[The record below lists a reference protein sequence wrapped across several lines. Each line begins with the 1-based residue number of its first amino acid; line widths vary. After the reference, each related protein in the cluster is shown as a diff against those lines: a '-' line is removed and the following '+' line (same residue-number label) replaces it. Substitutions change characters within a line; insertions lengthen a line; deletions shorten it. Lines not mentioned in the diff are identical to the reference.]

1 MNLAIEKP
9 SRVIKICIGKEPG
22 REKLSYAAKK
32 SCLKRQFEYEKYIN
46 EFEVG
51 SGKPVGMQ
59 NLNAKHHTKGVSID
73 FFELNEEASFANE
86 YDEADDAQ
94 CNRSKMVFETK
105 FIEASLKNDIRVKST
120 RFANDAIFVYF
131 FTLNDSISF
140 YKQFCMHA
148 ELSFS
153 DVSGFEQILSMP
165 FSEWTSLS
173 LSVVDDVCINAD
185 DYMPDKHLAV
195 EQCSPRHFCSNEMKS
210 LLFPGKIYAE
220 MHGIDA
226 SRACTGIYSAAESTV
241 DHSKISHE
249 TVFEKRSEYFL
260 SIRNLFSRADLKN
273 MVQAI
278 EAGSIDFVFRNSKEL
293 AVGCKSNKIMQE
305 VIEHLSEKN
314 LVRIIESLG
323 DDIAPIAANKH
334 GAYVV
339 QMLIS
344 MARLPETQGLISR
357 CFKRYGR
364 FLIMHEIGNYAIQ
377 KIIRFDADL
386 IFEFFESRILDV
398 CGDELGVRILKRCME
413 FFPEEKCA
421 MLQNILDRQ
430 ERKSK
435 T

>member
-1 MNLAIEKP
+1 
-9 SRVIKICIGKEPG
+9 
-22 REKLSYAAKK
+22 
-32 SCLKRQFEYEKYIN
+32 
-46 EFEVG
+46 
-51 SGKPVGMQ
+51 
-59 NLNAKHHTKGVSID
+59 
-73 FFELNEEASFANE
+73 
-86 YDEADDAQ
+86 
-94 CNRSKMVFETK
+94 
-105 FIEASLKNDIRVKST
+105 
-120 RFANDAIFVYF
+120 
-131 FTLNDSISF
+131 
-140 YKQFCMHA
+140 
-148 ELSFS
+148 
-153 DVSGFEQILSMP
+153 
-165 FSEWTSLS
+165 
-173 LSVVDDVCINAD
+173 
-185 DYMPDKHLAV
+185 
-195 EQCSPRHFCSNEMKS
+195 
-210 LLFPGKIYAE
+210 
-220 MHGIDA
+220 
-226 SRACTGIYSAAESTV
+226 
-241 DHSKISHE
+241 
-249 TVFEKRSEYFL
+249 
-260 SIRNLFSRADLKN
+260 